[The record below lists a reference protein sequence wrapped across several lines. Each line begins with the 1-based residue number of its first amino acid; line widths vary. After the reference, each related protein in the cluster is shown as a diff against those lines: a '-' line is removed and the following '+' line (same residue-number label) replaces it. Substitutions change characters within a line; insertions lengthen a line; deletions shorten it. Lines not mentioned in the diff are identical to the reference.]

1 MCHSSLIK
9 AAQRGDLCE
18 LRQTW
23 NDDTLNATDPAGNT
37 ALHVAVM
44 AGRDDFAKELCRRRP
59 MLLMKENKQGNTPLH
74 CALKSSVHNESLF
87 KYFMQALS
95 QVTVRRLGANRDG
108 ESLLYLAADRG
119 SLESV
124 NLLLQRGEPTDFVG
138 PNGWTA
144 LHAAVFRRHTEIAEE
159 LLQNDPKLN
168 HKKDASGNTPLH
180 YAAGYDDIEMVN
192 LILNTDE
199 DVGYLLNVDGHSPL
213 HVAAGLGQTT
223 VVEALIERC
232 PGCVTLRDNV
242 RRNALH
248 VAVEA
253 GCLCVVELLL
263 VKHHP
268 LFNGLVRDQDWC
280 GNTPLHLAAVKG
292 DSEMLGLLLTAGADA
307 DANSL
312 NHAGLTPRDIVD
324 LRGSK
329 HQVHFHE
336 HFEDAFIKA
345 GGERGPSLFH
355 LKKLLK
361 RNNDGEAVMEPIGEE
376 TLGGGGGGGAVKI
389 YKSWASE

>member
-1 MCHSSLIK
+1 MSHSSLIK

-95 QVTVRRLGANRDG
+95 QVTVRRLGANRD
-108 ESLLYLAADRG
+108 
-119 SLESV
+119 
-124 NLLLQRGEPTDFVG
+124 
-138 PNGWTA
+138 
-144 LHAAVFRRHTEIAEE
+144 EIAEE
-159 LLQNDPKLN
+159 LQNDPKLN

-199 DVGYLLNVDGHSPL
+199 DVAYLLNVDGHSPL

-253 GCLCVVELLL
+253 RCLCVVELFL

-268 LFNGLVRDQDWC
+268 MFNGLVRDQDWC

-389 YKSWASE
+389 YKSWASGSTDHHPYFCLRHHHTSPKEEKLYGVAAAEGP